1 MKIVVVITLIFV
13 AIAGQ
18 SMADGKM
25 FMREEV
31 PPGIPYQ
38 RAFILFDKG
47 VETLILQSKYEI
59 PGGDNETILG
69 WVVPVPAEPEVAS
82 MPAYEAESLF
92 DYLAICS
99 NPTVTRI
106 GPIVVYGFMF
116 FLFLGLPVLV
126 PLFCLLPFI
135 FSFPRLFRYSMWGL
149 ILYVLIVAIF
159 LSVERSTLGMAGV
172 EVVKEQQV
180 GIYDVSVVRS
190 DDATE
195 LIDWLNRHDFKFDD
209 RDTIVFDSY
218 VSKGWCFV
226 VAIINPNTE
235 ENRIAFEGLAAP
247 LILRFPHPNP
257 IYPVALTGSG
267 GFETEILVY
276 LASSTKM
283 KTADSLTLRFARKM
297 GNDPARKLSSCTVDP
312 KGFFDTE
319 NMSFPYLCKFKD
331 RLTPDKMSAD
341 IVFSEAG
348 DTKMYR
354 EHIFKW

>member
-1 MKIVVVITLIFV
+1 MKKIAVITLVLV

-31 PPGIPYQ
+31 PPQIPYQ

-47 VETLILQSKYEI
+47 IETLVLQSKYEI
-59 PGGDNETILG
+59 PEGDKKTILG

-82 MPAYEAESLF
+82 MPADEAQSLF

-99 NPTVTRI
+99 SPRVTRI
-106 GPIVVYGFMF
+106 GPIFASGFLF
-116 FLFLGLPVLV
+116 FLFLGLPVLI
-126 PLFCLLPFI
+126 PLLCLLPFVI
-135 FSFPRLFRYSMWGL
+135 SFPRLVRCSMWAL
-149 ILYVLIVAIF
+149 ILYVLMVFIF
-159 LSVERSTLGMAGV
+159 LSVMPITLGLGGV

-195 LIDWLNRHDFKFDD
+195 LVDWLNRNDFKFGD

-226 VAIINPNTE
+226 VAIINPNPE

-257 IYPVALTGSG
+257 VYPVALTGSG
-267 GFETEILVY
+267 GFETEILIY
-276 LASSTKM
+276 LASSRKM
-283 KTADSLTLRFARKM
+283 KTADRLTLRFACKM
-297 GNDPARKLSSCTVDP
+297 GSDPARILSSYNIDP
-312 KGFFDTE
+312 KGFFDPE
-319 NMSFPYLCKFKD
+319 NMSFSYLCKFKD
-331 RLTPDKMSAD
+331 RLTPDKMSED

-348 DTKMYR
+348 DNEMYR